1 MIRKPYAA
9 FGRILYANYYE
20 EGYTVDTVTY
30 ADSKTVLL
38 FTEGHITVRDKAT
51 GTVAYEC
58 VPGWIKNGG
67 YRDGLYTSTANAPSV
82 SWCYDPKVNQG
93 YIPPI
98 ELVALKSGEA
108 IELPQGTTLFLCSG
122 TLVINGTDHV
132 APRQISVKSANV
144 TAAATTD
151 VYGLNFK

>member
-9 FGRILYANYYE
+9 FGYVLYGNYYE

-38 FTEGHITVRDKAT
+38 FTEGSITVRDKET
-51 GTVAYEC
+51 GEVVHEC
-58 VPGWIKNGG
+58 VPGWIKSGD
-67 YRDGLYTSTANAPSV
+67 YEDRLFVSTANAASV
-82 SWCYDPKVNQG
+82 SWCYDPKVNQN
-93 YIPPI
+93 YIPTI

>member
-1 MIRKPYAA
+1 MTRKPFAA
-9 FGRILYANYYE
+9 FGRVLYANYYE
-20 EGYTVDTVTY
+20 AGYTVDTVTS
-30 ADSKTVLL
+30 AESKTVLL

-58 VPGWIKNGG
+58 VPGWISYGD
-67 YRDGLYTSTANAPSV
+67 YRNGLYTCEATQPSV
-82 SWCYDPKVNQG
+82 SWCYDPNVNQG
-93 YIPPI
+93 YVPPI

-108 IELPQGTTLFLCSG
+108 IALPKGTNLFLCAG
-122 TLVINGTDHV
+122 TLMINGQAQT
-132 APRQISVKSANV
+132 APRQISVKSDNI

>member
-38 FTEGHITVRDKAT
+38 FTEGSITVRDKET
-51 GTVAYEC
+51 GEVVHEC
-58 VPGWIKNGG
+58 VPGWIKSDG
-67 YRDGLYTSTANAPSV
+67 YEDRLFVSTANAASV
-82 SWCYDPKVNQG
+82 SWCYDPKVNQN
-93 YIPPI
+93 YIPTI

-122 TLVINGTDHV
+122 TLVINGTDHT
-132 APRQISVKSANV
+132 APRQVSVKSTSV
-144 TAAATTD
+144 TATATTD

>member
-38 FTEGHITVRDKAT
+38 FTEGSITVRDKET
-51 GTVAYEC
+51 GEVVHEC
-58 VPGWIKNGG
+58 VPGWIKSGN
-67 YRDGLYTSTANAPSV
+67 YEDRLFTSTANAASV
-82 SWCYDPKVNQG
+82 SWCYDPKVNQN
-93 YIPPI
+93 YIPTI

-122 TLVINGTDHV
+122 TLVINGTDHT
-132 APRQISVKSANV
+132 APRQVSVKSTSV
-144 TAAATTD
+144 TATATTD

>member
-9 FGRILYANYYE
+9 FGRVLYANYYE
-20 EGYTVDTVTY
+20 DGYTADTVTY
-30 ADSKTVLL
+30 SDSQTVLL
-38 FTEGHITVRDKAT
+38 FTEGNVIVRDKIT

-58 VPGWIKNGG
+58 APGWIMRGG
-67 YRDGLYTSTANAPSV
+67 YRNGLYTATATAPSV

-93 YIPPI
+93 YVPPI
-98 ELVALKSGEA
+98 DLVALKSGEA

-122 TLVINGTDHV
+122 TLTINGVDHV
-132 APRQISVKSANV
+132 APRQISVKSASV

>member
-38 FTEGHITVRDKAT
+38 FTEGSITVRDKET
-51 GTVAYEC
+51 GEVVHEC
-58 VPGWIKNGG
+58 VPGWIKSGD
-67 YRDGLYTSTANAPSV
+67 YEDRLFISTANAASV
-82 SWCYDPKVNQG
+82 SWCYDPKVNQN
-93 YIPPI
+93 YIPTI

-122 TLVINGTDHV
+122 TLVINGTDHT
-132 APRQISVKSANV
+132 APRQVSVKSTSV
-144 TAAATTD
+144 TATATTD

>member
-9 FGRILYANYYE
+9 FGYVLYGNYYE
-20 EGYTVDTVTY
+20 DGYTVDTVTY

-38 FTEGHITVRDKAT
+38 FTEGSITVRDKET
-51 GTVAYEC
+51 GEVVHEC
-58 VPGWIKNGG
+58 VPGWIKSGN
-67 YRDGLYTSTANAPSV
+67 YEDRLFTSTANAASV
-82 SWCYDPKVNQG
+82 SWCYDPKVNQN
-93 YIPPI
+93 YIPTI